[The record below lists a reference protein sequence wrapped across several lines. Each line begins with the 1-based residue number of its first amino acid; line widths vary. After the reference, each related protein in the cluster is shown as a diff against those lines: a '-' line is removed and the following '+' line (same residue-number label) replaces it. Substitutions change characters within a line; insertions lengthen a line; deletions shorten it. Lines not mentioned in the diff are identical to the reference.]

1 MLSRPASFGRDSRSR
16 AMLLLILLAGPA
28 SLQAQVIRANDV
40 IEPRTFGYVIGDKI
54 RREVHLSVHPDY
66 RLDEESLPEAGR
78 LDRWL
83 EVAAPELDAATD
95 GRGRHYRLIL
105 TYQIRNAPAVP
116 EIVAIPQQNL
126 RILSETQALT
136 TLVPR
141 LRITVA
147 PLTSGIG
154 ADRISATSLQPD
166 LPPVPLPLQE
176 RQGRIAWAAAAL
188 LALLLLAAWRHG
200 LVALRSRQRLPFATA
215 VRELKR
221 LQAGASTPA
230 QYPAS
235 LKIVH
240 EAINRTAG
248 RAVFAHN
255 LDAFLASHSEFA
267 PLREDFRRLFAASGQ
282 VFFAS
287 APADEASAP
296 ADAPAGSA
304 PAQLLR
310 LCRRCRRIE
319 RRSFGRPPS
328 RELHAAGN

>member
-1 MLSRPASFGRDSRSR
+1 MPNRSASLGRHSPSRV
-16 AMLLLILLAGPA
+16 LLLILLAGPA

-40 IEPRTFGYVIGDKI
+40 IEPRAFGYVIGDKV

-66 RLDEESLPEAGR
+66 RLDEESLPKAGR

-83 EVAAPELDAATD
+83 DVAAPEVDTTRD
-95 GRGRHYRLIL
+95 RHGRHYHLIL
-105 TYQIRNAPAVP
+105 TYQIRNAPAAP

-126 RILSETQALT
+126 RILGETQALT

-141 LRITVA
+141 LRIAVA

-166 LPPVPLPLQE
+166 RPPVPLPLQE
-176 RQGRIAWAAAAL
+176 RQARIAWAGAAL
-188 LALLLLAAWRHG
+188 LALLLFAAWRRG
-200 LVALRSRQRLPFATA
+200 LMAFRSRERLPFATA

-221 LQAGASTPA
+221 LQAGSSAPE

-255 LDAFLASHSEFA
+255 LDNFLASHSEFA
-267 PLREDFRRLFAASGQ
+267 PLREDFRRLFAASGH
-282 VFFAS
+282 VFFAN
-287 APADEASAP
+287 AP
-296 ADAPAGSA
+296 ADAPGGSA
-304 PAQLLR
+304 PAALLR
-310 LCRRCRRIE
+310 LCRHCRRIE
-319 RRSFGRPPS
+319 RRSRGARPFL
-328 RELHAAGN
+328 ELHAPGN